1 MLNHKLPLSNQKLLQ
16 TTQLK
21 SYQVELNKLT
31 KFITEFRFKQTTIQ
45 STVATRHEK

>member
-31 KFITEFRFKQTTIQ
+31 RFITEFRFKQTTIQ
-45 STVATRHEK
+45 STTISFKEN